1 MKDVIEYLLKLLN
14 DSDYIVTAI
23 SGGPD
28 SMCLLDIL
36 IKVRK
41 SKKVNIVVAHVNH
54 NVRVAESEF
63 EKVQVENYCK
73 DNNLIFEYM
82 KIEKYENTNFHDYAR
97 SVRYNFFN
105 KLVKKYNAK
114 YLMTA
119 HHGDDLMETVLM
131 RIVRGSSLSGYAG
144 FNKESKLKD
153 YKIIRPLIT
162 KTKLEIQ
169 NYMDSNN
176 LWYAIDKSNSKD
188 VYTRNRY
195 RKYILP
201 KLKDENENV
210 HLKFLKFSEKISEVS
225 NFLEKYT
232 NKVYD
237 ELIKDKKIN
246 IKSLLKEDKIVIDN
260 VLSKYL
266 YSFYK
271 NNIHL
276 INDINIET
284 IYNCMNNKKSSL
296 SIDLPGN
303 FRFIK
308 SYNLGYIMSD
318 ENKTIY
324 KYKLKDSI
332 NIKGYGTIKKLESSK
347 ETDNNILYLDSN
359 DIALPLYV
367 RCRKIGDKMHVKNM
381 KELKK
386 VKNIF
391 IDCKIPIELRDTYP
405 IVVDSND
412 NILWIPGLKKSQF
425 DRKNSTKYDIILKY
439 EQERMFL

>member
-1 MKDVIEYLLKLLN
+1 MKDVIEYLLKILDKN
-14 DSDYIVTAI
+14 DCVVTAI

-36 IKVRK
+36 VKVRK
-41 SKKVNIVVAHVNH
+41 IKNINIVVAHVNH

-63 EKVQVENYCK
+63 EKNQVEKYCK
-73 DNNLIFEYM
+73 DNNIIFEYM

-97 SVRYNFFN
+97 NIRYNFFN
-105 KLVKKYNAK
+105 KLVNKYTAK

-131 RIVRGSSLSGYAG
+131 RIVRGSSLSGYSG
-144 FNKESKLKD
+144 FIKENDMGS
-153 YKIIRPLIT
+153 YKIVRPLIT

-176 LWYAIDKSNSKD
+176 LWYAIDKSNLKD

-201 KLKDENENV
+201 KLKDENQNV
-210 HLKFLKFSEKISEVS
+210 HLKFVKFSEKINEVS
-225 NFLEKYT
+225 NFLEKYV
-232 NKVYD
+232 NKTYD
-237 ELIKDKKIN
+237 VVVKDEKIN
-246 IKSLLKEDKIVIDN
+246 IKLLLKEDKIVIDN
-260 VLSKYL
+260 IVSKYL

-271 NNIHL
+271 NDIHL

-284 IYNCMNNKKSSL
+284 IYTCISNKKSNV
-296 SIDLPGN
+296 SIDLPG
-303 FRFIK
+303 RYKFIK
-308 SYNLGYIMSD
+308 SYNLGYIITD
-318 ENKTIY
+318 ENKAFY
-324 KYKLKDSI
+324 KYIIEDTT
-332 NIKGYGTIKKLESSK
+332 NIKGYGVIKKIESSN
-347 ETDNNILYLDSN
+347 ETDNNILYLDSSE
-359 DIALPLYV
+359 ISLPLYV

-391 IDCKIPIELRDTYP
+391 IDCKIPIESRDMYP

-425 DRKNSTKYDIILKY
+425 DRKNSIKYDIILKY

>member
-1 MKDVIEYLLKLLN
+1 
-14 DSDYIVTAI
+14 
-23 SGGPD
+23 
-28 SMCLLDIL
+28 
-36 IKVRK
+36 
-41 SKKVNIVVAHVNH
+41 
-54 NVRVAESEF
+54 
-63 EKVQVENYCK
+63 
-73 DNNLIFEYM
+73 
-82 KIEKYENTNFHDYAR
+82 
-97 SVRYNFFN
+97 
-105 KLVKKYNAK
+105 
-114 YLMTA
+114 MTA

-176 LWYAIDKSNSKD
+176 LWYAIDKSNLKD

-237 ELIKDKKIN
+237 EVIKDKKIN
-246 IKSLLKEDKIVIDN
+246 VKSLLKEDKIVIDN

-324 KYKLKDSI
+324 KYKLKDNLS
-332 NIKGYGTIKKLESSK
+332 IKGYGTIKKIESSK

>member
-1 MKDVIEYLLKLLN
+1 MKDVIEYLLKIIDEN
-14 DSDYIVTAI
+14 DYIVTAI

-28 SMCLLDIL
+28 SMCLLDML

-41 SKKVNIVVAHVNH
+41 LKNINIVVAHVNH
-54 NVRVAESEF
+54 NVRVVESEF
-63 EKVQVENYCK
+63 EKIQVEKYCK
-73 DNNLIFEYM
+73 ANNLIFEYM

-97 SVRYNFFN
+97 NIRYNFFN
-105 KLVKKYNAK
+105 ELVNKYKAK

-131 RIVRGSSLSGYAG
+131 RIVRGSSLSGYSG
-144 FNKESKLKD
+144 FIKENDMGS
-153 YKIIRPLIT
+153 YKTVRPLIT

-176 LWYAIDKSNSKD
+176 LWYAIDKSNLKD

-201 KLKDENENV
+201 KLKDENQNV
-210 HLKFLKFSEKISEVS
+210 HLKFLKFSEKINEVS
-225 NFLEKYT
+225 NFLEKYV

-237 ELIKDKKIN
+237 NIIKDKKIN
-246 IKSLLKEDKIVIDN
+246 IKSLLKEDRIIIDN
-260 VLSKYL
+260 ILSKYL
-266 YSFYK
+266 YRFYK
-271 NNIHL
+271 NSIHL

-284 IYNCMNNKKSSL
+284 VYNCINNTKANI

-308 SYNLGYIMSD
+308 SYNLGYIIID

-324 KYKLKDSI
+324 KYKIVDNI
-332 NIKGYGTIKKLESSK
+332 HIKGYGTIKKLESSN

-359 DIALPLYV
+359 DVSLPLYV

-391 IDCKIPIELRDTYP
+391 IECKIPAESRDMYP